1 MPQIDPQKNISFYYN
16 FTSKFFESDITVHI
30 GNPLYANSNLN
41 PREAERDLTDRARLS
56 VIQMMGISN
65 DEENQRIMESIKS
78 SGLF

>member
-1 MPQIDPQKNISFYYN
+1 MAVYIPPVVYTYKYPQVQNEHMMKVVEKYPN
-16 FTSKFFESDITVHI
+16 
-30 GNPLYANSNLN
+30 
-41 PREAERDLTDRARLS
+41 LTDRARLS